1 MKEDILKSL
10 NDFLEPEEMSQ
21 MLVNIN
27 RMQLNRKSHIKRYN
41 KLRNLHTEII
51 DSMLN
56 YMFEGKYNIDKMF
69 DNLVKENDNKEQK
82 IEFDLSTDD
91 PDDLSI
97 ITELFVYKTH
107 EKIPSLTEIYLEKNK
122 FRNKEKVKFVKAM
135 NQSFASLFKIVA
147 TDRENGYVTYED
159 FFTHKKY
166 KIIDISM
173 SSSYIVN
180 KKEPIYMYNRIIT
193 VDDITFA
200 TGIHCMLTWENEKL
214 TEFLKHAKY
223 DSKNT
228 SSMCL
233 KLYQISKEEK
243 SLHTTYNSKYGYR
256 R

>member
-1 MKEDILKSL
+1 MEEEFLKSL
-10 NDFLEPEEMSQ
+10 SDFLGPEEMSQ

-41 KLRNLHTEII
+41 KLRNLHSDII

-56 YMFEGKYNIDKMF
+56 YMFDGKYNLDKMF
-69 DNLVKENDNKEQK
+69 DKLVKEHENKGQT
-82 IEFDLSTDD
+82 IEFDLSTDN

-97 ITELFVYKTH
+97 ITELFVYKTQ

-122 FRNKEKVKFVKAM
+122 FRNKEKVEFVNAM

-159 FFTHKKY
+159 VFSHKKY

-173 SSSYIVN
+173 SSSHIVN
-180 KKEPIYMYNRIIT
+180 KKKPVYMYNRIIT
-193 VDDITFA
+193 IGDISFA

-228 SSMCL
+228 ASMCL

-243 SLHTTYNSKYGYR
+243 NLHTTYNGKYGYR